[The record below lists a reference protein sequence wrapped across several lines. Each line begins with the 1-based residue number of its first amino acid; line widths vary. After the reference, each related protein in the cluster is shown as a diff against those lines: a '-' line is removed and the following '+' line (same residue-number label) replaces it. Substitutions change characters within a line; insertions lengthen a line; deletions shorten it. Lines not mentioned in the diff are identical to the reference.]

1 MHKPNARKVKLMQT
15 EADSTRYRLRNADSR
30 DLSRLRV
37 YFDSLSDLARRNRFH
52 VPLKSV
58 REELVA
64 FMLSRSRCAVVA
76 EDKQDGAIIGEAVM
90 AVEPGGEKA
99 ETGLSVAEGWR
110 GRGLGDVLLRELEKR
125 AKVIG
130 ARLIYGDMLGGNA
143 RMLKLAKRRDYEI
156 VRTPGDWSLS
166 RFRKKLAEWRA

>member
-1 MHKPNARKVKLMQT
+1 MQT
-15 EADSTRYRLRNADSR
+15 ETDSTPYRLRSADSR
-30 DLSRLRV
+30 DLPRLRA
-37 YFDSLSDLARRNRFH
+37 YFDGLSDLARRNRFH
-52 VPLKSV
+52 VPIKTI

-64 FMLSRSRCAVVA
+64 FMLSRSRSAVIA
-76 EDKQDGAIIGEAVM
+76 EDKQDGAIIGEAFV

-125 AKVIG
+125 ARAVG
-130 ARLIYGDMLGGNA
+130 ARLIYGDMLGSNA

-166 RFRKKLAEWRA
+166 RFRKKLAEWRG

>member
-1 MHKPNARKVKLMQT
+1 MQT
-15 EADSTRYRLRNADSR
+15 ESDSMPYRLRNADAR
-30 DLSRLRV
+30 DLPRLRA
-37 YFDSLSDLARRNRFH
+37 YFDGLSDLARRNRFH
-52 VPLKSV
+52 VPIKTI

-64 FMLSRSRCAVVA
+64 FMLSRSRTVVIA
-76 EDKQDGAIIGEAVM
+76 EDKQDGSIVGEALM

-125 AKVIG
+125 AKAVG

-143 RMLKLAKRRDYEI
+143 KMLKLAKRRDYEI

-166 RFRKKLAEWRA
+166 RFRKKLAEWRG

>member
-1 MHKPNARKVKLMQT
+1 MQT
-15 EADSTRYRLRNADSR
+15 ELDSAPYRLRNADAR
-30 DLSRLRV
+30 DLPRLRA

-52 VPLKSV
+52 APIKTI

-64 FMLSRSRCAVVA
+64 FMLSRSRTAVIA
-76 EDKQDGAIIGEAVM
+76 EDKQDGSIIGEALM

-125 AKVIG
+125 AKAVG
-130 ARLIYGDMLGGNA
+130 ARFIYGDMLGSNA
-143 RMLKLAKRRDYEI
+143 RMMKLAKRRDYEI

-166 RFRKKLAEWRA
+166 RFRKKLADWRASPRDLGA